1 MRSLPAHGVEPGLAV
16 RWRRSR
22 ALLAAAFGWVPG
34 AVVLACV
41 AMALVGDRPVGWWSV
56 LPVVG
61 ALVPAVV
68 PLAVRVDP
76 PSWAKVAWLGA
87 AGSLVLG
94 AFPAYGV
101 AGGVA
106 ALPFFLVA
114 WVALP
119 TGFLLGRGAYRAL
132 MLPLVAELGSTDLEV
147 RVGVRIAVEHAD
159 LITAGAT
166 VGRTHLV
173 LHARRHVPNS
183 AGSPAEVAVP
193 WGGVLGVH
201 VELLAQLRPWL
212 SLADGTPLLARP
224 GPVVV
229 VRTAR
234 GAVLIPSDDARQVA
248 GIVDRRVRRARA

>member
-1 MRSLPAHGVEPGLAV
+1 MRSLSARGVEPGLAA

-22 ALLAAAFGWVPG
+22 ALLAGAFGWVPG
-34 AVVLACV
+34 AVVLACA
-41 AMALVGDRPVGWWSV
+41 AMALVGDRPVGWWSA
-56 LPVVG
+56 LPVLG

-68 PLAVRVDP
+68 LPAARVDP
-76 PSWAKVAWLGA
+76 PSWAKVAWLGS
-87 AGSLVLG
+87 AGQLVLG
-94 AFPAYGV
+94 AIPAYGV

-114 WVALP
+114 WAALP
-119 TGFLLGRGAYRAL
+119 TAFLVGRSAYRTM
-132 MLPLVAELGSTDLEV
+132 MLPLVAELGSTDLEL
-147 RVGVRIAVEHAD
+147 RVGVRIAVERAD

-173 LHARRHVPNS
+173 LHARRHAPNS
-183 AGSPAEVAVP
+183 AGSPARVAVP
-193 WGGVLGVH
+193 WVEVLGVH
-201 VELLAQLRPWL
+201 VELLAQLQPWL

-234 GAVLIPSDDARQVA
+234 GAVLIPSDDAQAVV
-248 GIVDRRVRRARA
+248 GIVDRRVRRAHA